1 MKNNFEIK
9 SNSSENFEKFIEIP
23 KEEIQAVQDI
33 LSFSEK
39 LSEEGYTEDSIYASS
54 NSNLTAEELEKMNTD
69 ELSQTLKS
77 LYDESFN
84 LRRKIKREAQYQ
96 ARKGDIDFMNDQFE
110 KLMQY
115 IESQKIWKHKFSTN
129 YSFNL
134 GWYDETNFKGDG
146 SESKTV
152 DELNSFAG
160 QSRDSL
166 YYVSKSGLS
175 LRLKRSLLI
184 DGGLKQVLQKP
195 QEFILFFNRREQQRR
210 DLDIKET
217 FNDIESL
224 NSIDF
229 PSELT
234 SFEPK
239 LEYNAI
245 EFSKFNFSENIDS
258 DYKSDIQVIK
268 NGDRTIVKNYDNE
281 HPGHQINKIYF

>member
-1 MKNNFEIK
+1 MKEEFPKNK
-9 SNSSENFEKFIEIP
+9 VENFEKSIEIP
-23 KEEIQAVQDI
+23 KEELEIVHDI
-33 LSFSEK
+33 FLFSEK
-39 LSEEGYTEDSIYASS
+39 LSEEGYTNDSVYASS
-54 NSNLTAEELEKMNTD
+54 NSNFSAEELEKMKTD
-69 ELSQTLKS
+69 ELSQTLNS
-77 LYDESFN
+77 LSDDEAFN
-84 LRRKIKREAQYQ
+84 LRRKIKREAQYES
-96 ARKGDIDFMNDQFE
+96 RKGDIDFMNDQYE

-146 SESKTV
+146 SESKSV
-152 DELNSFAG
+152 DEVNSFAG

-184 DGGLKQVLQKP
+184 EGGVKQVLQKP
-195 QEFILFFNRREQQRR
+195 QELILFFNRREQQKR

-217 FNDIESL
+217 FNDIEDL

-229 PSELT
+229 PAELT

-245 EFSKFNFSENIDS
+245 EFSKFNFNEDVDS
-258 DYKSDIQVIK
+258 DYKSSIQVTK
-268 NGDRTIVKNYDNE
+268 SGDRIIVKNYDNE